1 MHRFKEIANK
11 IMGASAKNTYD
22 GLCYILCCIL
32 LVIFIIALLIIPFA
46 SLPGKA
52 KVGSYEADA
61 KASQNAENET
71 ESTTKQVSA
80 SVNAD
85 GTEETSSATEKE
97 SETIFPLDGRITSR
111 YGWRDSPVSAS
122 SEYTFHHG
130 IDVSASKSDV
140 ILAYRSGTVT
150 ETGYSN
156 SYGYYILI
164 SHGTHDSFY
173 AHCDKVYVSVGDIVE
188 CGEIIAKAGDTGRAT
203 GKHLHFEI
211 RINGTAVDPLEY
223 VTPSKADESQ

>member
-11 IMGASAKNTYD
+11 IIGASIKNTYD

-32 LVIFIIALLIIPFA
+32 LVVFIIALLIIPFA
-46 SLPGKA
+46 SLPENT
-52 KVGSYEADA
+52 KVGSSEADA
-61 KASQNAENET
+61 KASQSTEAEN
-71 ESTTKQVSA
+71 ESTTKQVGA
-80 SVNAD
+80 PVNAD
-85 GTEETSSATEKE
+85 GTEETSGATAKE
-97 SETIFPLDGRITSR
+97 SEMIFPLDGRITSK
-111 YGWRDSPVSAS
+111 YGWRNSPVSTS

-140 ILAYRSGTVT
+140 ILSYKSGTVT

-173 AHCDKVYVSVGDIVE
+173 AHCDTVYVSVGDIVK

-223 VTPSKADESQ
+223 VTPDEDQT